1 MYNGD
6 WNRGLIMWSKK
17 QKIKRF
23 KQKVDENYRASLS
36 LEGIKVKK
44 DIPNKNISDLK
55 AKYAR

>member
-1 MYNGD
+1 
-6 WNRGLIMWSKK
+6 MWSKK

-36 LEGIKVKK
+36 LEGIAVKK
-44 DIPNKNISDLK
+44 GMPNKNISDLK